1 MNLYLITLL
10 FASLC
15 SAITLPKRD
24 IIWDYSSE
32 KIMGVNLGG
41 WLVLEPYITPSLF
54 EAFGDDVPVDEYRYT
69 ERLGKS
75 LALDR
80 LQQHWSTFYD
90 EKDFQDIAAYGLNF
104 VRIPIGYW
112 AFQLL
117 DDDPYVQ
124 GQEEY
129 LDKALEWS
137 RKHGLKVWIDLHG
150 APGSQNGF
158 DNSGKRDSWDFQNG
172 NNVQVTLDVLKYIS
186 KKYGTTDY
194 YDVVIGI
201 QLLNEPLGPILD
213 MDNLRQFYADGYD
226 LVRDVG
232 NNFVVIH
239 DAFYQAPEYWGDDFT
254 SAEGYWNVVLD
265 HHHYQVF
272 DADELQRSID
282 EHIEAACDW
291 GRDANKEYHWNLCGE
306 WSAAL
311 TDCTPWLNGVGKGT
325 RYEGQ
330 LDNSPW
336 IGSCE
341 NSQDPSKLSSE
352 RICEY
357 RRYVEAQLDAFLHG
371 KSAGFIFWCF
381 KTEASLE
388 WDFKRLVNAG
398 IMPQPLDDRQYPNQ
412 CGF

>member
-1 MNLYLITLL
+1 
-10 FASLC
+10 
-15 SAITLPKRD
+15 
-24 IIWDYSSE
+24 
-32 KIMGVNLGG
+32 MGVNLGG

-254 SAEGYWNVVLD
+254 SAEGYWNV
-265 HHHYQVF
+265 
-272 DADELQRSID
+272 EI
-282 EHIEAACDW
+282 
-291 GRDANKEYHWNLCGE
+291 GRAH
-306 WSAAL
+306 
-311 TDCTPWLNGVGKGT
+311 V
-325 RYEGQ
+325 
-330 LDNSPW
+330 
-336 IGSCE
+336 
-341 NSQDPSKLSSE
+341 
-352 RICEY
+352 
-357 RRYVEAQLDAFLHG
+357 
-371 KSAGFIFWCF
+371 
-381 KTEASLE
+381 
-388 WDFKRLVNAG
+388 
-398 IMPQPLDDRQYPNQ
+398 
-412 CGF
+412 